1 MLKEEKCP
9 YCSASLE
16 YDENNF
22 SGEVEC
28 KYCHTKTTV
37 IQVGEYVKS
46 TDGFIAKVEEIDEDF
61 IDFDSPIIIGYDGL
75 CSYFGRDQLHFIVK
89 HSFNIIDLIEE
100 GDYVNGTEVG
110 CILKDELGNITDV
123 CYYDEVEGQTYSL
136 GDIKSVVTHEQM
148 KAMEYEVK

>member
-1 MLKEEKCP
+1 ME
-9 YCSASLE
+9 
-16 YDENNF
+16 
-22 SGEVEC
+22 
-28 KYCHTKTTV
+28 

-75 CSYFGRDQLHFIVK
+75 CSYFGRDQLHFIAK

-100 GDYVNGTEVG
+100 GDYINGNSVLSIGLTYLTTGIEKHFKVVDCHG
-110 CILKDELGNITDV
+110 YLDILKQN
-123 CYYDEVEGQTYSL
+123 
-136 GDIKSVVTHEQM
+136 DIKSIVTKEQF

>member
-46 TDGFIAKVEEIDEDF
+46 TDGFIAKVEETDEDF
-61 IDFDSPIIIGYDGL
+61 IIFDSPIIIGYDGL
-75 CSYFGRDQLHFIVK
+75 CRYFGRDQLHFIVK

-100 GDYVNGTEVG
+100 GDFVNSVLVTQSY
-110 CILKDELGNITDV
+110 LDNIKYLAKEIV
-123 CYYDEVEGQTYSL
+123 KNNYG
-136 GDIKSVVTHEQM
+136 IKSIVTKEQM
-148 KAMEYEVK
+148 EAMEYEVK